1 MFCGQCGTNNPDTSQ
16 FCKNCEKTPGEKP
29 WQSSLQQLRH
39 LVQRTVSFTCCRRT
53 GCCST
58 AGCARP
64 VIISGLPGRDPE
76 QLRTCRLSHST
87 NYGSKTVPGLAGDW
101 GYAVR
106 DRFVAGHPVYL
117 RDYCDTPCGVSLYT
131 TKKADRKIAIIGITG
146 ICIALASMLVN
157 YFYLFIF

>member
-1 MFCGQCGTNNPDTSQ
+1 MTMFCGQCGTNNPDTSQ

-39 LVQRTVSFTCCRRT
+39 LVQRTVSFACCRRT

-58 AGCARP
+58 AGCSRP
-64 VIISGLPGRDPE
+64 VIISGLPGRDDPE
-76 QLRTCRLSHST
+76 QLRTCRCSHST

-106 DRFVAGHPVYL
+106 DRFVAGHPVYF
-117 RDYCDTPCGVSLYT
+117 GI
-131 TKKADRKIAIIGITG
+131 IAILLVEYL
-146 ICIALASMLVN
+146 CIKQRRRIEKSPLSVLSGSVSP
-157 YFYLFIF
+157 LHRCW